1 MEILTLKERVKNIL
15 TLGESHFREFKS
27 AYQGPNDN
35 KKSGSIKELNK
46 YIAEALVAFA
56 NADGGSILIGV
67 EDNGY
72 VTGLPF
78 NDEEV
83 SHLLK
88 GYKSYIH
95 TDSKLSMENELR
107 LDHIHGKSILF
118 FSVSKGLDEIFQLSD
133 GRCVCRKDKETIPI
147 SFSKIQF
154 ERNEVKSRAYDREF
168 CYEASVND
176 LDSTFIQSLSNSY
189 ISGLSP
195 EYYLQQTGLAEF
207 EVSSLKLR
215 RAALLLFAKD
225 ITKWHARCQIR
236 ILQIGGN
243 ELKSGKEYNVIN
255 DEIVT
260 GNIFYLLTTVWE
272 KLRPFL
278 AYKTEFGS
286 EAKFEQKF
294 IYPEE
299 AVREALVN
307 AITHRDYTIQNGIDV
322 FIFNDRLEI
331 KSPGLL
337 LSTINIEDLKKLQ
350 GHHESRNTLTARVLR
365 ENKIVRELGEG
376 LKRIFTLL
384 QSQEMEKPEL
394 LNQNNSFSIIL
405 NNKSIFSASE
415 EAFINMFTNFEISP
429 LQKRIIILGMKSQ
442 EISPFDIYKAINTLD
457 RDTYDREVTS
467 LRKLGILKEIRT
479 NSNATFLSKRTK
491 TNKQKIGRYKIQIPQ

>member
-15 TLGESHFREFKS
+15 SLGESHFREFKS
-27 AYQGPNDN
+27 AYQGPNGN
-35 KKSGSIKELNK
+35 KVAGSIKELNK

-56 NADGGSILIGV
+56 NADGGVILIGV

-78 NDEEV
+78 NEKEV
-83 SHLLK
+83 SALLN

-95 TDSKLSMENELR
+95 RDSKLPIENEVK
-107 LDHIHGKSILF
+107 LDNIHGKTILF
-118 FSVSKGLDEIFQLSD
+118 FSVSKGMDDIFQLSD

-147 SFSKIQF
+147 SFNKIQF

-168 CYEASVND
+168 CYDATVND
-176 LDSTFIQSLSNSY
+176 LDVTLIQSISNSY
-189 ISGLSP
+189 IAGLSV

-225 ITKWHARCQIR
+225 ITKWHTRCQIR
-236 ILQIGGN
+236 ILQIAGN
-243 ELKSGKEYNVIN
+243 DLKSGKDYNVVN

-260 GNIFYLLTTVWE
+260 GNIFYLLTTAWE

-278 AYKTEFGS
+278 AYKTEFGA

-307 AITHRDYTIQNGIDV
+307 AITHRDYTIQNGIDI

-376 LKRIFTLL
+376 MKRIFTLL
-384 QSQEMEKPEL
+384 HSQEMDKPEL
-394 LNQNNSFSIIL
+394 LNQNSSFSIIL

-415 EAFINMFTNFEISP
+415 EAYLNMFKNYEISP
-429 LQKRIIILGMKSQ
+429 LQKRIIILGIKST
-442 EISPFDIYKAINTLD
+442 EISPSDIYKAMNTTD
-457 RDTYDREVTS
+457 RDTYDKEVTS
-467 LRKLGILKEIRT
+467 LRRLGILKEIRT
-479 NSNATFLSKRTK
+479 NSTATILSRKTK
-491 TNKQKIGRYKIQIPQ
+491 ISKQKIGRYKIQNPK

>member
-1 MEILTLKERVKNIL
+1 MEILTLKERIKNIL
-15 TLGESHFREFKS
+15 SLGESHFREFKS
-27 AYQGPNDN
+27 AYQGPAEN
-35 KKSGSIKELNK
+35 KRAGSIKELNK

-56 NADGGSILIGV
+56 NADGGTILIGV

-78 NDEEV
+78 TDSEISN
-83 SHLLK
+83 LLK
-88 GYKSYIH
+88 GYKNYIH
-95 TDSKLSMENELR
+95 KDSKIPLENETKIEA
-107 LDHIHGKSILF
+107 IHGKSILF
-118 FSVSKGLDEIFQLSD
+118 FSVSKGIDEIFQLSD

-154 ERNEVKSRAYDREF
+154 ERNEIKSRAYDREF
-168 CYEASVND
+168 CYDATVSD
-176 LDSTFIQSLSNSY
+176 LNSAFIQSISNSY
-189 ISGLSP
+189 IAGLSV

-215 RAALLLFAKD
+215 RAALLLFAND
-225 ITKWHARCQIR
+225 ISKWHSRCQIR
-236 ILQIGGN
+236 ILQIAGN
-243 ELKSGKEYNVIN
+243 DLKTGKDYNVIN

-260 GNIFYLLTTVWE
+260 GNIFYLLTTAWD

-307 AITHRDYTIQNGIDV
+307 AITHRDYTIQNGIDI
-322 FIFNDRLEI
+322 FIFNNRLEI
-331 KSPGLL
+331 RSPGLL

-350 GHHESRNTLTARVLR
+350 GHHESRNTLTAKVLR

-384 QSQEMEKPEL
+384 DSQEMERPEL
-394 LNQNNSFSIIL
+394 LNQNSSFSIVL
-405 NNKSIFSASE
+405 NNKSIFSATE
-415 EAFINMFTNFEISP
+415 EAYLNIFKDFEISP

-442 EISPFDIYKAINTLD
+442 EISPFDIYEAMNTTD
-457 RDTYDREVTS
+457 RDTYDKEVTA
-467 LRKLGILKEIRT
+467 LRKLEVLKQIRT
-479 NSNATFLSKRTK
+479 NGDATSLSRKAK
-491 TNKQKIGRYKIQIPQ
+491 ISKQKIGRYKIQIPQ